1 MYLQSLLVSALLA
14 SGSLAMD
21 FQEWNKLNK
30 RTIVPVQRRQT
41 PGGSAFVPGSNSGS
55 GATCADAFGAGFVQ
69 CGTGNECF
77 DPSAGESCCQATYPC
92 PSGSFCLING
102 YCCPNGLDVATCAAE
117 NGVTL
122 PAGFTTSGAASPS
135 SSAAAAA
142 ATGTGAITTTATSNY
157 TVIPT
162 GVPTTS
168 APITPFTGAASP
180 QNFVGSAAAVAG
192 ILGFLGVAL

>member
-41 PGGSAFVPGSNSGS
+41 PGGSAFLPGSNSGS

-77 DPSAGESCCQATYPC
+77 DPAAGESCCQATYPC
-92 PSGSFCLING
+92 PSGSFCLIDG
-102 YCCPNGLDVATCAAE
+102 YCCPNGLDAATCAAE

-122 PAGFTTSGAASPS
+122 PADFSTST

-142 ATGTGAITTTATSNY
+142 ATSATAAVSATVTSNY

-162 GVPTTS
+162 GAPTTS

>member
-1 MYLQSLLVSALLA
+1 MYVQSLLVSALLA

-41 PGGSAFVPGSNSGS
+41 PGGSAFLPGSNSGS

-92 PSGSFCLING
+92 PSGSFCLIDG
-102 YCCPNGLDVATCAAE
+102 YCCPNGLDAATCAAE

-122 PAGFTTSGAASPS
+122 PADFSTST

-142 ATGTGAITTTATSNY
+142 ATSATAAVSATVTSNY

-162 GVPTTS
+162 GAPTTS